1 MFDFLKND
9 IFDINRDGK
18 VDGFEQYLAYEMLM
32 GDDEDEYNDED
43 DNYDLFDDE

>member
-18 VDGFEQYLAYEMLM
+18 VDGFEQFLAYEIIMD
-32 GDDEDEYNDED
+32 DDEDEYDDED
-43 DNYDLFDDE
+43 DDLDLFDDE